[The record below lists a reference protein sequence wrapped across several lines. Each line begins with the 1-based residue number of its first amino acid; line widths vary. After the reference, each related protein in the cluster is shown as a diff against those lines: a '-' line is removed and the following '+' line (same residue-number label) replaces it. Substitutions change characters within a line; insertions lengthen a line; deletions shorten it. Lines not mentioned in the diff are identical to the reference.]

1 MSEKGIPMEYKVKI
15 YLNYLHNIGAVNEP
29 TYKNIQKKYGENLD
43 NIPPIKIQW
52 GINSEEVSHDKT
64 REN

>member
-1 MSEKGIPMEYKVKI
+1 MSEKGFSMEFKVKI

-43 NIPPIKIQW
+43 NIPPISFQW
-52 GINSEEVSHDKT
+52 GIDNREVSHEQK